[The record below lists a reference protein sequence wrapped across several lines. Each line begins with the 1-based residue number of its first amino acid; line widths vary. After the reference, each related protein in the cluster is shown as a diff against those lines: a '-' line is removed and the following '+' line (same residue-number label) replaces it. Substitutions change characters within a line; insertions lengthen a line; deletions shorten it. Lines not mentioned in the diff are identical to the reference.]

1 MLAFLAEESRD
12 EGIDGMDGLFAPF
25 PSVAVDALEVRLV
38 DPLAAFDAKRLGDE
52 LRPEVGG
59 QGKPGDGFGRFL
71 HQPFGVGLDGVDG
84 LFVGEG
90 LVLPDALEEVIPFAP
105 ALRLAPVVLI
115 AVVRLLELDGGGEA
129 ADDMLGLGPILQ
141 GE

>member
-1 MLAFLAEESRD
+1 MLWK
-12 EGIDGMDGLFAPF
+12 
-25 PSVAVDALEVRLV
+25 SVLLIRWQ
-38 DPLAAFDAKRLGDE
+38 PLMQRARAMS
-52 LRPEVGG
+52 LRPDVGG

-71 HQPFGVGLDGVDG
+71 HQPLGVGLDGVDG

-115 AVVRLLELDGGGEA
+115 AVVRLFELDGGGEA

-141 GE
+141 GRDEEGISASAFLW